1 MRFRLGLIIGLLIG
15 YTLGAKAGRQR
26 YEQIQSLWGS
36 VRRSDPAQQIGT
48 EVSHA
53 ATRAGRRLE
62 EQASKGVHKVTDLV
76 RGDAPD
82 ARVGPGY

>member
-26 YEQIQSLWGS
+26 YEQIQSLWAS
-36 VRRSDPAQQIGT
+36 VRGSDPAQQLGT

-53 ATRAGRRLE
+53 ATKAGRRLE
-62 EQASKGVHKVTDLV
+62 EQASRGVHKVTDLV
-76 RGDAPD
+76 KGDGPAT
-82 ARVGPGY
+82 RVGPG